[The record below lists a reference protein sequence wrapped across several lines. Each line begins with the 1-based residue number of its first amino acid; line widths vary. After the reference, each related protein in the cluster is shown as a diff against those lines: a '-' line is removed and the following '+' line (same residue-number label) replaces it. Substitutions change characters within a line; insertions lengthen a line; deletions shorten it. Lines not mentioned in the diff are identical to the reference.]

1 MNQTILTVAVRLMV
15 IATGLLSSIATA
27 RYLGPEG
34 RGLFFFWSTVATLV
48 VQFGNL
54 GLHASNIFLHTRQSI
69 DLAVLGANS
78 LVAAVCAGT
87 LLTGLVLSGMAVA
100 GYAEASSPLLVVSV
114 WLLSVCGLYSQLGT
128 NLFVAMDRLVEFNV
142 LEILIRLLGLITLVV
157 MLLVMPEPF
166 MLLLAMGIASALG
179 AAVVGWRLA
188 CTLGLKTPDLAVFSR
203 GLPYGMRAYVITC
216 LAMLVSRLNAFLLE
230 PALQAAEYGAWSI
243 AAQIFDVL
251 TVVPASIALVL
262 LPKMMR
268 SSSPAAMLRANALA
282 SGGVMLCLIALF
294 AAVGDELIGWLYGE
308 AFSPAYAF
316 LLWGAPGLMALA
328 VITILSQYLAT
339 VGLPR
344 QLMALWVSVALVHG
358 FVARAV
364 IPTHGAAGAMASLSF
379 AYLVG
384 LVLMVWLVVHSK
396 GKHA

>member
-1 MNQTILTVAVRLMV
+1 MSQTALTLAVRLMA

-34 RGLFFFWSTVATLV
+34 RGLFFFWSTVAALV

-54 GLHASNIFLHTRQSI
+54 GLHASNIYLHARQSI

-78 LVAAVCAGT
+78 LVAAIYAGA
-87 LLTGLVLSGMAVA
+87 LITGMVLSVMAVT
-100 GYAEASSPLLVVSV
+100 GYAEASNPLLVVSV
-114 WLLSVCGLYSQLGT
+114 LLLSVGGLYSQLGT
-128 NLFVAMDRLVEFNV
+128 NLFVAMDRLIEFNV
-142 LEILIRLLGLITLVV
+142 LEIATRLLAFMTLVV
-157 MLLVMPEPF
+157 VLLFVPDP
-166 MLLLAMGIASALG
+166 LVLLAAVGVATALG
-179 AAVVGWRLA
+179 AGVVGWRFVRKVGFSA
-188 CTLGLKTPDLAVFSR
+188 PDLDVFR
-203 GLPYGMRAYVITC
+203 QGLPYGMRAYLIAC

-230 PALQAAEYGAWSI
+230 PALTAAEYGAWSI
-243 AAQIFDVL
+243 AAQMFDVFA
-251 TVVPASIALVL
+251 VVPASIALVL

-268 SSSPAAMLRANALA
+268 SQSPAAMLRANALA
-282 SGGVMLCLIALF
+282 SGGVMLVMIACF
-294 AAVGDELIGWLYGE
+294 AAVGDHLIAWLYGE
-308 AFSPAYAF
+308 AFVPAYGY

-344 QLMALWVSVALVHG
+344 LLMVLWVVVALVHG
-358 FVARAV
+358 LAAPAV
-364 IPTHGAAGAMASLSF
+364 IPTYGAAGAMASLSI

-384 LVLMVWLVVHSK
+384 LVLMLWLVALLK